1 MRVEFVTSTPDL
13 RGRPEPVLP
22 EFAFLGRSNCGKSSL
37 INHFLDRRDLART
50 SGKPGKTRLL
60 NYFVVDG
67 RYYLVDLPGYGFA
80 KVSRVQRE
88 AWRRLFQAYLAAQD
102 RPVAVFHLLDVRHRP
117 TADDREVAGW
127 IRDAG
132 HPCAIAATKI
142 DKVGG
147 SHLSG
152 RYREIVEA
160 LGADPATPF
169 IPTSAAKGK
178 GRLEMLA
185 WVEALLEANAEPAGE
200 AGALPGAP
208 GAVPGDGR
216 A

>member
-1 MRVEFVTSTPDL
+1 MQVEFVTSTPDL

-37 INHFLDRRDLART
+37 INHFLNRRDLART

-80 KVSRVQRE
+80 KVSRSQRE
-88 AWRRLFQAYLAAQD
+88 AWRRLFQAYLAAGD
-102 RPVAVFHLLDVRHRP
+102 RPLAVFHLLDVRHRP

-147 SHLSG
+147 PKLG
-152 RYREIVEA
+152 ARYRELVEVI
-160 LGADPATPF
+160 GVDPDTPF
-169 IPTSAAKGK
+169 IPTSAER
-178 GRLEMLA
+178 GRGRDEMLA
-185 WVEALLEANAEPAGE
+185 WVEALLAANAEA
-200 AGALPGAP
+200 
-208 GAVPGDGR
+208 
-216 A
+216 

>member
-1 MRVEFVTSTPDL
+1 MEVQFVTSAPDL

-37 INHFLDRRDLART
+37 INLFLGRRDLART

-80 KVSRVQRE
+80 KVSKVQRE
-88 AWRRLFQAYLAAQD
+88 AWRRLFRAYLAAQD
-102 RPVAVFHLLDVRHRP
+102 RPVAVFHLLDARHRP
-117 TADDREVAGW
+117 TADDREVAAW
-127 IRDAG
+127 IRESG

-142 DKVGG
+142 DKVGAP
-147 SHLSG
+147 HRTG

-160 LGADPATPF
+160 LGAAPETPF
-169 IPTSAAKGK
+169 LPTSATKQL

-185 WVEALLEANAEPAGE
+185 WVEALLEAN
-200 AGALPGAP
+200 PGA
-208 GAVPGDGR
+208 
-216 A
+216 